1 MNFVKKTV
9 LGFLVAL
16 LCGAAWCGVAAN
28 GHAGA
33 RRVNHLTR
41 VSSHGRIAVKAE
53 GNRFSESAK
62 VSFSRTR
69 ADGVKRRIME
79 GLAKKRRGGPRLLGA
94 AKEPS
99 SRKEPSVLAMY
110 DISIESDGAK
120 WQPAAG
126 EPVQVDVTLDEP
138 VAITP
143 GATLGVAHLADDGTV
158 EALPASRYSFTY
170 NAAKTAVTAFSFSA
184 EGFSVYAIT
193 EGDDH
198 TADSDPARRIYQF
211 YTLDESDSYVPFYF
225 VADDNTRTFRQIVK
239 DGQSLARP
247 EMVSSKG
254 RTFMGWYLF
263 DGTDYAAAPFDFS
276 KPITFD
282 ANETGEHVYTL
293 RARFGDVGYVIF
305 HDQSMTV
312 GADKKWP
319 ITVVRRAPLTKNG
332 DVLEATVEIDDVTV
346 TYDESANNNAGEE
359 EQENSAPKMIFR
371 GWSRT
376 PVDPGEPKDIHGD
389 DVVRVESPLTF
400 TRVEGDK
407 VRPVDLYPIFVPIH
421 WLSYQSAKT
430 GEGASYCPPE
440 CLYED
445 EGKDELPQPNR
456 TGYTF
461 AGWYTEADGGV
472 KVGNADGTL
481 NTSADLTGWGGY
493 FDGGKLKLRADVKLY
508 GHWTPTLTRYSVV
521 IWRQKATDDPYLPN
535 AEKKYDF
542 AESIERTDHYAEDVV
557 DVESD
562 PYKNYAGSGN
572 YVGFH
577 YSHCDGSAIV
587 RGDGSTVLNVYYDRN
602 VHTYRFFPTTTAGTL
617 TPTYSYSYTPV
628 PCSFTYTEHNC
639 NVTYTTYASTYTYV
653 SYSYV
658 YTKTETSRVRRS
670 NSSANADD
678 NMLNNQKTIGGI
690 AVTYSGTTYYI
701 KYDNSWYRLN
711 NDSGSGSD
719 LYNNAKTITV
729 GNNRYYTYT
738 KDTDGTFTIGNEVID
753 QTYLNTLNGTNKK
766 TVSGYSISYY
776 SSWGWY
782 STTYYCI
789 EIDGRWYQISSN
801 DQDVYNNATAI
812 NRTPNTTTGSFT
824 LGASSD
830 ATTASAL
837 EAGKKSVGD
846 YEVSTY
852 NNTYYIKINGAWR
865 QIATNGETVYNNATS
880 ITVTPNANDSTQS
893 FALGAIAGAADAATL
908 ESSAWKKTIG
918 GNDVSYIGSGA
929 SRTYYVKYEGTWYQ
943 IPSSY
948 GSIVYDDATVIA
960 ITSNAANASFNLVET
975 AVASDVAA
983 LDSADWEKT
992 VGDYEVS
999 CIGIGTSRTYYVKSA
1014 DTWYKIPAAYGSSVY
1029 DNATEITVGTPS
1041 SPVSGTFTV
1050 GTTAVDNSTDID
1062 TLESNKRTAGTFDVS
1077 YNGST
1082 YYIKL
1087 VKDGKWY
1094 QITGNNGSVVYNNA
1108 TDITVAMTS
1117 TQQGY
1122 FDITAL
1128 YGANISSYFSMYISD
1143 DAFASSGTLY
1153 SFDVSS
1159 PNSAPYTERLV
1170 ALETMDDYDIVF
1182 KRNTY
1187 NYTGGTINYYVEV
1200 DREEYDETESEK
1212 RSTFNGK
1219 YYVLYKS
1226 IAHNFNHLTYEE
1238 DYHPLTGYSR
1248 DKSHASP
1255 NTFGANNQASI
1266 PNSGV
1271 NNLYYDRE
1279 SKEIE
1284 FVDSYG
1290 NLTLD
1295 SMSMLYTQK
1304 LAPKVD
1310 ELFPNGPT
1318 SRREGY
1324 TFTGWYA
1331 DSSCTTRVFFEE
1343 DEEYNNYTKN
1353 KVLFDRVPAY
1363 NLQIF
1368 AGWETEWYLIQI
1380 DPNGGQLS
1388 ETDSTWFWE
1397 PYGGE
1402 NVYEYN
1408 TASRSFIPSASGEW
1422 FYVVKNRD
1430 YYKSAL
1436 AGEYGDQGDFDKF
1449 VADTWSDFED
1459 DNGKT
1464 ILGDRRAY
1472 YTKDVNDPGIT
1483 DFTRY
1488 ENRVNAYRYSG
1499 WYEVLMDDNGNEI
1512 GEALYKFGQK
1522 VTHDTTLRLHW
1533 KSLGTYELHYVAG
1546 DGTIDR
1552 LDDNEEHTFQEALD
1566 VAVFNDHSDL
1576 VVTRTA
1582 TAPEGK
1588 YFVGWTVRNG
1598 DGTVYFPGQSFVL
1611 DAIYSEADS
1620 ASNVRVVYLDA
1631 VYETIRTV
1639 SLTLDVNGSSLANA
1653 SIGDDATS
1661 LTLAHP
1667 DPADKFTSG
1676 TSDTTRTVSGLPNNA
1691 YGHLSDG
1698 TGYTCTIGDE
1708 TLTFLGW
1715 NTRKDGTG
1723 THFAPGAYVGI
1734 DALDTLDGSG
1744 ANTLYA
1750 EWAVNVYFDKN
1761 NTQYTWEPGSADA
1774 WNANEFTYIAEGANA
1789 ERYSQQTTLNGHV
1802 RNPGVLHDIVDEET
1816 GKPMMFDFWSTK
1828 RYQETADLEAY
1839 NFEET
1844 PVEGPLVLYAA
1855 WRDLIEVPLRVVD
1868 ASAEEIVEHS
1878 ELIDN
1883 GGWLTQLSIQVGNTT
1898 DVSFNDSPTQY
1909 VQLPSEGNYQY
1920 AFACVATS
1928 KDDISEGRK
1937 ISRVYYNTS
1946 ARSVYV
1952 EYADRTSEALP
1963 SEMKVFMVYFKNPR
1977 LINIGY
1983 REMGLDGFTT
1993 VTAKTTAPTETS
2005 VGAEALNV
2013 AESLLA
2019 TPLQYPESGSYQHYA
2034 YALGDPD
2041 ATAAAQLHYITET
2054 KTSDGSRPALQIRN
2068 TWRGFEYSS
2077 DGGTTWT
2084 RYGFDMQLYV
2094 VYFTAQPTII
2104 TLREETIGT
2113 AEDISAEFTYDVVIS
2128 GGGSSESSTVTLRNG
2143 EAESL
2148 TLFASSSVQQ
2158 TISITQRPKDGFTTT
2173 IGITEDD
2180 AGVNGT
2186 ANDFVYTATAAT
2198 SGGAETV
2205 TYTNSRGLLPLELNV
2220 AFGSGGEVTNVNGEY
2235 RTDAESGYTL
2245 NVPIQ
2250 AGDPAPT
2257 PFSVTEQALTGRNKV
2272 YAEGTAADG
2281 LLSKEV
2287 GATHVFVGV
2296 WYGRPAQADGEAEEG
2311 DKVELKGRVTS
2322 VGFVKLAREDYYGIC
2337 LNDDPELPLGSYKLY
2352 YVYSE
2357 MPRIHYVK
2365 EGANGTLVKL
2375 ETLAYQGVAYENV
2388 MPQDSMM
2395 SVGEAEA
2402 LSVQFGGNGVSSEVV
2417 HVPFI
2422 LDGSHPGSL
2431 DALTIAAGPEKDG
2444 SVKESDLDGQTVMT
2458 SDPLKLQIRD
2468 GLVKWSLNGETWHDF
2483 SGSPAVYVIYR
2494 EVGYNLTVKMT
2505 AIANET
2511 DKAQAFTVSI
2521 TSPALADGVSYEIDK
2536 YSVDSVT
2543 PTVGSGTGTI
2553 TLSLKD
2559 GDEVTIRA
2567 LQSGSYSIVET
2578 LVDRFT
2584 LTHVEE
2590 GGNYI
2595 DDSQLIKNAD
2605 DALIGVNVVME
2616 KNRSAELVN
2625 EKKYRVKFVD
2635 EDNMTV
2641 LKDEVTYAF
2650 QTTADE
2656 VAKPEDDPTKP
2667 MNDEYTL
2674 LYRFEGWS
2682 EDGKT
2687 VTDVADVTK
2696 DVVYRAKYRE
2706 IEVPKLRQ
2714 RAVALDLVI
2723 RLAEPEE
2730 TDAAER
2736 KRKYE
2741 AKLIDAL
2748 AAAGVTLKDTGFFHE
2763 SDTAY
2768 DYLNEMQP
2776 NGLRLWECLRTG
2788 TPVEQKLLDTALGEG
2803 ANQLS
2808 LTMAAAPVGIKDLGY
2823 DVYHVLRKYKENG
2836 ESVTWDDVS
2845 ARVEGEYPNFEKPA
2859 FAIDLLDEE
2868 GKSKN
2873 ASGFYRVVTQIV
2885 PKYNTEEIINE
2896 IPSPNIIAV
2905 LEVNS
2910 GLKKTM
2916 TAIPWVALPSD
2927 PDAAELPSIT
2937 VNNYV
2942 QTGQLSA
2949 SDAVYSIDANGI
2961 YEKWILGG
2969 GDGQQG
2975 ALTWTSATTVA
2986 NGSSGETVVQ
2996 DAPDP
3001 ATHGLSRGAA
3011 TWVERVSEGKP
3022 YFLVGQY
3029 APGNITVNIAGGSD
3043 TVPASTII
3051 ANPSINALPVNS
3063 IAWGDNP
3070 TTKDTIEVYNDK
3082 NICYNLQWNKKKK
3095 EWGRSAKVWDETFQA
3110 YRSQWQNDFTIPAG
3124 TGVRYKRCGGAFTVT
3139 VSADQV
3145 KETVQSGTGE

>member
-1 MNFVKKTV
+1 MYFVKKTV

-16 LCGAAWCGVAAN
+16 LCGAAWCGVVAN

-41 VSSHGRIAVKAE
+41 VSSHGRIAVMAE

-62 VSFSRTR
+62 VSLSRTR

-193 EGDDH
+193 EGTDH
-198 TADSDPARRIYQF
+198 TTDSDPARRIYQF

-247 EMVSSKG
+247 EMVSSMG

-332 DVLEATVEIDDVTV
+332 NVLEATVEIDDVTV
-346 TYDESANNNAGEE
+346 TYDESANDNSGEE
-359 EQENSAPKMIFR
+359 EQENSAPKMLLR

-376 PVDPGEPKDIHGD
+376 PVDPGEPKDIYGN

-400 TRVEGDK
+400 TRAEGDK
-407 VRPVDLYPIFVPIH
+407 GRPVDLYPIFVPIH

-445 EGKDELPQPNR
+445 EDKDELPQPNR

-481 NTSADLTGWGGY
+481 NTSANLSGWGGY
-493 FDGGKLKLRADVKLY
+493 IEDGKLKISEDVKLY
-508 GHWTPTLTRYSVV
+508 GHWTPALTRYTVV
-521 IWRQKATDDPYLPN
+521 IWQQKATDAANIANED
-535 AEKKYDF
+535 KTYDF
-542 AESIERTDHYAEDVV
+542 RESIEYTERSEEEVSVSNDDKTRSYT
-557 DVESD
+557 
-562 PYKNYAGSGN
+562 
-572 YVGFH
+572 GFH
-577 YSHCDGSAIV
+577 FGRCDDAAIV

-602 VHTYRFFPTTTAGTL
+602 VHTYRFYNTTSSSITAT
-617 TPTYSYSYTPV
+617 TSYVYSSPGVSYTYLDDTSYTLSRGNTDTYRNDTYQNNRKQIGGTNYYVSYRIRSSNNATRYAIYANNAWYQIGDNNNTAKLLYDNAPDIT
-628 PCSFTYTEHNC
+628 SFTYG
-639 NVTYTTYASTYTYV
+639 STISFSFGQQELTQTFAFGEEADSSVVDTLENADRKKTISGYEV
-653 SYSYV
+653 SY
-658 YTKTETSRVRRS
+658 TG
-670 NSSANADD
+670 SSS
-678 NMLNNQKTIGGI
+678 K
-690 AVTYSGTTYYI
+690 TYYI
-701 KYDNSWYRLN
+701 KHS
-711 NDSGSGSD
+711 
-719 LYNNAKTITV
+719 
-729 GNNRYYTYT
+729 
-738 KDTDGTFTIGNEVID
+738 
-753 QTYLNTLNGTNKK
+753 
-766 TVSGYSISYY
+766 
-776 SSWGWY
+776 
-782 STTYYCI
+782 
-789 EIDGRWYQISSN
+789 
-801 DQDVYNNATAI
+801 
-812 NRTPNTTTGSFT
+812 
-824 LGASSD
+824 
-830 ATTASAL
+830 
-837 EAGKKSVGD
+837 
-846 YEVSTY
+846 
-852 NNTYYIKINGAWR
+852 
-865 QIATNGETVYNNATS
+865 
-880 ITVTPNANDSTQS
+880 
-893 FALGAIAGAADAATL
+893 
-908 ESSAWKKTIG
+908 
-918 GNDVSYIGSGA
+918 
-929 SRTYYVKYEGTWYQ
+929 GTWYQ
-943 IPSSY
+943 IP
-948 GSIVYDDATVIA
+948 A
-960 ITSNAANASFNLVET
+960 SN
-975 AVASDVAA
+975 
-983 LDSADWEKT
+983 
-992 VGDYEVS
+992 
-999 CIGIGTSRTYYVKSA
+999 
-1014 DTWYKIPAAYGSSVY
+1014 GSSVY
-1029 DNATEITVGTPS
+1029 DNATGIEVVDDA
-1041 SPVSGTFTV
+1041 VSQAFGV
-1050 GTTAVDNSTDID
+1050 NSTAVSTSTTIT
-1062 TLESNKRTAGTFDVS
+1062 TLEANKKGIGAYDVS
-1077 YNGST
+1077 YTGSGTSQTFYIKFNTDGKWHQITSNGST
-1082 YYIKL
+1082 L
-1087 VKDGKWY
+1087 WDTATG
-1094 QITGNNGSVVYNNA
+1094 ITA
-1108 TDITVAMTS
+1108 TTTS
-1117 TQQGY
+1117 NQTEVLA
-1122 FDITAL
+1122 ITAL
-1128 YGANISSYFSMYISD
+1128 YGASIKNFFPVKVNGTQHTWKATTTSIYQERLLIIEYMDDADILFYISD
-1143 DAFASSGTLY
+1143 NNG
-1153 SFDVSS
+1153 
-1159 PNSAPYTERLV
+1159 R
-1170 ALETMDDYDIVF
+1170 
-1182 KRNTY
+1182 
-1187 NYTGGTINYYVEV
+1187 GGTIYMYVEV
-1200 DREEYDETESEK
+1200 DEDESDGTQHGGKFYREYFHYE
-1212 RSTFNGK
+1212 
-1219 YYVLYKS
+1219 
-1226 IAHNFNHLTYEE
+1226 HNYNFLTAKE
-1238 DYHPLTGYSR
+1238 DFYALDGYSNDAKNADCNGQGATFSSSGR
-1248 DKSHASP
+1248 YPSSGSLP
-1255 NTFGANNQASI
+1255 TGGNTVSKF
-1266 PNSGV
+1266 
-1271 NNLYYDRE
+1271 YYDRLPFT
-1279 SKEIE
+1279 ID

-1290 NLTLD
+1290 NVTLD
-1295 SMSMLYTQK
+1295 SVTMLYTQK
-1304 LAPKVD
+1304 LGPKVS
-1310 ELFPNGPT
+1310 ELFPDGPE

-1353 KVLFDRVPAY
+1353 KVLYNRVPAN
-1363 NLQIF
+1363 NLQLF
-1368 AGWETEWYLIQI
+1368 AGWETIWYLIRI
-1380 DPNGGQLS
+1380 DPNGGQLADS
-1388 ETDSTWFWE
+1388 DSTWFWE
-1397 PYGGE
+1397 SYGGE
-1402 NVYEYN
+1402 RVYEYN
-1408 TASRSFIPSASGEW
+1408 TASRSFMPSASGEW

-1472 YTKDVNDPGIT
+1472 YTTDVNDPGIT
-1483 DFTRY
+1483 DFTQY

-1552 LDDNEEHTFQEALD
+1552 LDDNEQYTFHEALD
-1566 VAVFNDHSDL
+1566 VAVFDDQSDL

-1611 DAIYSEADS
+1611 NAIYSEAGS
-1620 ASNVRVVYLDA
+1620 APNVRVVYLDA

-1639 SLTLDVNGSSLANA
+1639 SLTLDVNGSAQANA

-1667 DPADKFTSG
+1667 DPADEFASG
-1676 TSDTTRTVSGLPNNA
+1676 SSDTTRTVSGLPNNA

-1723 THFAPGAYVGI
+1723 THFAPGAYVGV

-1774 WNANEFTYIAEGANA
+1774 WNANEFTYITDGANA
-1789 ERYSQQTTLNGHV
+1789 GRYSQQTTLNGYA
-1802 RNPGVLHDIVDEET
+1802 RNPGVLQDIVDAET

-1828 RYQETADLEAY
+1828 RYQDTADLEAY

-1855 WRDLIEVPLRVVD
+1855 WRDLIEVPLQVVD
-1868 ASAEEIVEHS
+1868 ASEETIVDHSTLHS
-1878 ELIDN
+1878 EDPD
-1883 GGWLTQLSIQVGNTT
+1883 GWLKQLSIQVGNST

-1909 VQLPSEGNYQY
+1909 VQLPDGSYQY
-1920 AFACVATS
+1920 AFTCIATS

-1952 EYADRTSEALP
+1952 EYADGTSEALP

-1977 LINIGY
+1977 PINIGY

-1993 VTAKTTAPTETS
+1993 VTAKTDAPTQTD

-2013 AESLLA
+2013 ADSLLT
-2019 TPLQYPESGSYQHYA
+2019 TPLQYPASGSYQHYA
-2034 YALGDPD
+2034 YALGDPN

-2054 KTSDGSRPALQIRN
+2054 KTSNGSRPALQIRN

-2077 DGGTTWT
+2077 DNGTTWT
-2084 RYGFDMQLYV
+2084 HYGFDMQLYV

-2113 AEDISAEFTYDVVIS
+2113 AEDISAEFVYDVVIS

-2158 TISITQRPKDGFTTT
+2158 SITITQRPKDGFTTT
-2173 IGITEDD
+2173 IGMTVDD
-2180 AGVNGT
+2180 PGVNGT
-2186 ANDFVYTATAAT
+2186 ANGLVYTATAAM

-2311 DKVELKGRVTS
+2311 DKVELEGRVTS

-2337 LNDDPELPLGSYKLY
+2337 LNDDPDLPLGSYRLY

-2357 MPRIHYVK
+2357 MPKIHYVK

-2395 SVGEAEA
+2395 SVGEAKA
-2402 LSVQFGGNGVSSEVV
+2402 LSVQFGGNGVNSEVV

-2431 DALTIAAGPEKDG
+2431 DAVTIAAGPEKDG

-2494 EVGYNLTVKMT
+2494 EVGYNLTIKAT
-2505 AIANET
+2505 TIAN
-2511 DKAQAFTVSI
+2511 DADRAQAFTVSI
-2521 TSPALADGVSYEIDK
+2521 TSPALADGVSYEIDN

-2543 PTVGSGTGTI
+2543 PTVGSETGTI

-2584 LTHVEE
+2584 LTHVKE
-2590 GGNYI
+2590 GENYI

-2616 KNRSAELVN
+2616 KNHSIELVN

-2635 EDNMTV
+2635 EDTTTV

-2650 QTTADE
+2650 QTTADK
-2656 VAKPEDDPTKP
+2656 VAKPEDEPTKP
-2667 MNDEYTL
+2667 MNDEYTF

-2682 EDGKT
+2682 EDGET
-2687 VTDVADVTK
+2687 VTAVADVTK

-2741 AKLIDAL
+2741 AKLIGAL
-2748 AAAGVTLKDTGFFHE
+2748 AAADVTLKDTGFFHE

-2788 TPVEQKLLDTALGEG
+2788 TPVTQKLLDTALGEG

-2808 LTMAAAPVGIKDLGY
+2808 LTMAAAPVDIKDLGY

-2845 ARVEGEYPNFEKPA
+2845 ARVMGTYPNFEKPA

-2885 PKYNTEEIINE
+2885 PKYNTEKIINE

-2927 PDAAELPSIT
+2927 PDAAALPSIT

-2949 SDAVYSIDANGI
+2949 GDAVYSIDANGI
-2961 YEKWILGG
+2961 YEQWVLGS

-2996 DAPDP
+2996 DASDP

-3011 TWVERVSEGKP
+3011 TWVERTSDGKP

-3082 NICYNLQWNKKKK
+3082 NICYNLQWNMKKK
-3095 EWGRSAKVWDETFQA
+3095 EWGRSAKVWDDTFKA

-3145 KETVQSGTGE
+3145 KESVQSGTGE